1 MVPNCRCSTVPSKM
15 PETYAVWS
23 QTIIGEV
30 ASKANSR
37 KLVTMPRSGRP
48 LFIKSDKARRFE
60 RDLKRQVQP
69 LPDLMTGRLVV
80 HCDIYYASNRPDLD
94 ESIVLDG
101 LQGLIY
107 KNDRQVREKHIFHHI
122 DRLNPRVMVRVVA
135 LEPQQKSL
143 EI

>member
-1 MVPNCRCSTVPSKM
+1 M
-15 PETYAVWS
+15 PEACAVWS
-23 QTIIGEV
+23 RTIVGEV

-48 LFIKSDKARRFE
+48 LFIKSDKARKFE

-80 HCDIYYASNRPDLD
+80 HFDIYYASHRPDLD
-94 ESIVLDG
+94 ESLILDG

-107 KNDRQVREKHIFHHI
+107 KNDRQVREKHVYHHI
-122 DRLNPRVMVRVVA
+122 DKFNPRAMVRVVA

-143 EI
+143 DIGGRG

>member
-1 MVPNCRCSTVPSKM
+1 M
-15 PETYAVWS
+15 PETYAVWT

-37 KLVTMPRSGRP
+37 KLVTMPGSGRP

-94 ESIVLDG
+94 ESIILDG

-107 KNDRQVREKHIFHHI
+107 KNDRQVREKHVFHHI
-122 DRLNPRVMVRVVA
+122 DKFNPRAMVRVVA

-143 EI
+143 GY